1 MQLVNVLFITYNHS
15 KFVAQALDSVLGQKT
30 NFDFKIIIG
39 DDCSNDGTREIVN
52 EYAKNNPDKI
62 VLSNPQK
69 NLGPSKNYIQ
79 LFDKCASSKY
89 MAYLEGDDY
98 WTDNLKLQKQVDF
111 MENNPD
117 YTICFHNVDLLS
129 VNEKGENVFEPYNKF
144 TKDYFTFNDLIYG
157 NPVATGSCLFRNSV
171 FTSEV
176 FKSIEPYDDVF
187 HLLYLENGKAKFLDE
202 KMGVYRMHSGS
213 TWSSKSL
220 IKKYN
225 SNIKIR
231 KMILDFFHAQPKH
244 KSNTL
249 FYLPLAELYKN
260 FSMIYFEQKNLIGFL
275 KTHLSYLYFA
285 KKGQQLTSYRDF
297 FKLIRK
303 LIASK

>member
-1 MQLVNVLFITYNHS
+1 MPLVNVLFITYNHS
-15 KFVAQALDSVLGQKT
+15 KFVAQALDSVLEQKT

-39 DDCSNDGTREIVN
+39 DDCSTDGTRKITE
-52 EYAKNNPDKI
+52 EYAQKFPDKI
-62 VLSNPQK
+62 ILRNPEK

-79 LFDKCASSKY
+79 LFDKCASTKY

-98 WTDNLKLQKQVDF
+98 WTDSLKLQKQVDF
-111 MENNPD
+111 MENNAD
-117 YTICFHNVDLLS
+117 YNICFHNVDLLS
-129 VNEKGENVFEPYNKF
+129 INENGENVFEPYNKF
-144 TKDYFTFNDLIYG
+144 TKDSYTFNDLISG
-157 NPVATGSCLFRNSV
+157 NPIATGSCLFRNSV
-171 FTSEV
+171 FISEV

-187 HLLYLENGKAKFLDE
+187 HLLYLENGKAKFLNE

-220 IKKYN
+220 IQKYE

-231 KMILDFFHAQPKH
+231 KMILSFFHAQPKH

-260 FSMIYFEQKNLIGFL
+260 FSMLYFEQKKIMDFL
-275 KTHLSYLYFA
+275 KTHVSYLYYA
-285 KKGQQLTSYRDF
+285 KKGQQLTSYIDF
-297 FKLIRK
+297 LKLIRK
-303 LIASK
+303 LIVSK